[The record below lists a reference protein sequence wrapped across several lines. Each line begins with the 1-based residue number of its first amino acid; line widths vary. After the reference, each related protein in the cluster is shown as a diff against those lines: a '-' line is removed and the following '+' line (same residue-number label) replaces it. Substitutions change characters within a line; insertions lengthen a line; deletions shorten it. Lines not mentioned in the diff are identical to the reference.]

1 MVNDGIFVKI
11 ATPKVM
17 PERNDNVLK
26 YFECKR
32 VPKAKSMDVTLKGNI
47 IESKTT
53 LLVNQVA
60 GITAKSIEE
69 NKATVGL
76 NLRSLI

>member
-1 MVNDGIFVKI
+1 
-11 ATPKVM
+11 M

-26 YFECKR
+26 CFECKR
-32 VPKAKSMDVTLKGNI
+32 VSKAKSMDVTLKGNI

-76 NLRSLI
+76 NLRSLIL